1 MPITRRP
8 KSKVAIAD
16 TSTPFDVTL
25 AAPATAEDVVTV
37 PSGNQGRIVS
47 LINEGPGDIA
57 IAFDA
62 TATVADILL
71 EEGDAYDEHD
81 LDFATNISFINVTA
95 AQNPRVRGVIW
106 SGAPV

>member
-1 MPITRRP
+1 MPITPRPRR
-8 KSKVAIAD
+8 VASVAD
-16 TSTPFDVTL
+16 VSTPFDVTL
-25 AAPATAEDVVTV
+25 TTPATAEDVVAV
-37 PSGNQGRIVS
+37 PGGSQGRVVS

-62 TATVADILL
+62 TATAVDLLL

-81 LDFATNISFINVTA
+81 LDFATNISFINVTTG
-95 AQNPRVRGVIW
+95 QNPRVRGILW